1 MARDWFNPVPGR
13 AVSRPLLRSYLPFVT
28 SQPAL
33 IALFGLLVVLLP
45 AQGQNLIPGRSHG
58 FMWTAGSPGLC
69 VVSVESG
76 VALFRVESK
85 TPGFS
90 AVIWEGL
97 PRTGDYIDTLG
108 ANDVTVQAFFAAG
121 TRRLAGDG
129 VVVRRASFGME
140 SKETR
145 PVSTVRSGKRAW
157 DFSLWGKN
165 YCPGGQPASA
175 TGYKVRP
182 GSDSPA
188 AGRQAK
194 DASLPFD
201 QCRAVAGRWKWFTG
215 GTAELD
221 ERGGIVSFNARGE
234 REPGGD
240 AWICRQTN
248 PVTIE
253 IQWSRGGWRD
263 ILRLVVGGNRLEG
276 ENQIRAKVSAE
287 RIAAEAPPE
296 KCGAAGRWRWF
307 NGAVFVIDAKGGAV
321 GYDAKGTKLLDQGT
335 YRCVDPVTRTVEIRW
350 KKGWVDTLS
359 LNLSGNRLEGTNQYR
374 TKIWAELI
382 K

>member
-1 MARDWFNPVPGR
+1 MARDWFNPVPWR
-13 AVSRPLLRSYLPFVT
+13 ILSRPLFRSYLPVVP

-33 IALFGLLVVLLP
+33 MALFGLLVLLLP
-45 AQGQNLIPGRSHG
+45 AQGQNLVPGRSHG
-58 FMWTAGSPGLC
+58 FMWTAGSPGIC
-69 VVSVESG
+69 VESVEPG

-85 TPGFS
+85 TPGFA

-97 PRTGDYIDTLG
+97 PRVGDYIDTLG
-108 ANDVTVQAFFAAG
+108 SNDVTVQAFFAAG
-121 TRRLAGDG
+121 TQRLAGDG
-129 VVVRRASFGME
+129 IVVRRASFGAE
-140 SKETR
+140 SRETR
-145 PVSTVRSGKRAW
+145 PVSTVRSGKQGW

-165 YCPGGQPASA
+165 YCPGGQPASPA
-175 TGYKVRP
+175 GYKLRP

-188 AGRQAK
+188 SGGQAK
-194 DASLPFD
+194 DASLPFH

-221 ERGGIVSFNARGE
+221 ELGGIASFNAQGE
-234 REPGGD
+234 RQPGKD
-240 AWICRQTN
+240 TWICRQTN

-253 IQWSRGGWRD
+253 IRWSRGGWKD
-263 ILRLVVGGNRLEG
+263 TLRLAAGGKRLEG

-287 RIAAEAPPE
+287 RIPPEAPPE
-296 KCGAAGRWRWF
+296 RCGAAGRWRWF
-307 NGAVFVIDAKGGAV
+307 NGAVFVIDARGGAA
-321 GYDAKGTKLLDQGT
+321 GYDAKGTKQLDQGA
-335 YRCVDPVTRTVEIRW
+335 YKCVDAQKRTIEIRW